1 MAEMNPL
8 QILGMVNQFQ
18 QKPTE
23 NKALRDLQTK
33 SSIMSQQQSGAN
45 ARNTANLGNA
55 MRVAALNKDIGLSP
69 QESMVGGSLSPTTLG
84 TLRTTRNLRDSL
96 IGGQAIDAARS
107 GGVGLADPKKAFL
120 PKDVP
125 SRPLIGGFP
134 LKGEAAALAELQS
147 KQKQQT
153 TKTGPE
159 RQKGG
164 GYKDVTQT
172 ESAEQQSKSKGGKL
186 SSQRAEQLHSIVT
199 QMLSGKGF
207 NTQNVKIIS
216 EGGDHIMISI
226 DGKPP
231 QRVDMNK
238 IPQK

>member
-55 MRVAALNKDIGLSP
+55 MRVAALNKDIGLNP
-69 QESMVGGSLSPTTLG
+69 QESMVGGSFSPSTLAE
-84 TLRTTRNLRDSL
+84 LRTTRGLRNAL
-96 IGGQAIDAARS
+96 IGGQGADAYRS
-107 GGVGLADPKKAFL
+107 AGIGLQNPQKAFL
-120 PKDVP
+120 PEQFP
-125 SRPLIGGFP
+125 SRPLIGGFA
-134 LKGEAAALAELQS
+134 LKGEAARLAELQS

-153 TKTGPE
+153 TKSGPE
-159 RQKGG
+159 RQKDG
-164 GYKDVTQT
+164 GYKDVTQI

-199 QMLSGKGF
+199 QMLAGKGF